1 MELETT
7 YLGIILFLLRF
18 PFSLKRNIKR
28 KKREENTFS
37 HVNLK
42 LLFKVR
48 SKKKK
53 AIRGSVD
60 EIT

>member
-1 MELETT
+1 MQLEST
-7 YLGIILFLLRF
+7 YLRIILFPLRF
-18 PFSLKRNIKR
+18 LFSWKRNIKR
-28 KKREENTFS
+28 KKKEENTFS

-53 AIRGSVD
+53 TIRGSVD